1 VVLSDASRL
10 PGYAALPTLICRF
23 PGTIVGTVVALSLLA
38 LLEIVNPRTGEF
50 QIRVDPSEQAL
61 LGPNHEGW
69 EFYQFARG
77 LFGTDEVI
85 LVAVEAQNVFTTKT
99 LDLVSR
105 LTDRLGEVQGV
116 QKVVSLANALAIR
129 STDYGL
135 DIAPIMDKPP
145 ETPAEYEA
153 LRSEVMGN
161 PLLAGALVSKQ
172 SDTTVIL
179 VNLDDTQGY
188 EFFKQVNAAVDEV
201 VRQEAGDTRVW
212 VTGPPRIK
220 LATTEIV
227 LDDLIWFPPIIALVM
242 MVLLWLLLRSVI
254 SVLVPLATVIISVV
268 WTTATIIALGY
279 SLNILTALVPP
290 LLMILTLSY
299 SMYVVSDFRL
309 SAGGEQGGIA
319 DTAEILRKVSLPVM
333 LAGLTTAVGFSSLYL
348 SDLSAIREFGLFSV
362 IGVVYAT
369 IVTLTF
375 TPALLVL
382 LQRRPRTAAHAP
394 NPVQDT
400 GFDRII
406 QSVARFDAEHRIAIF
421 VVAGIVFLI
430 AIAGMTQ
437 LRVGTEHIANFRAD
451 SEIRQA
457 FERAN
462 ERLGG
467 INPFNIVVQA
477 KYPDAFKQPANLQE
491 IEALQ
496 RWLESQ
502 PEVGGVTS
510 LVNYLKV
517 VNRAFNDNDPAY
529 EVIPDTRKTVGQL
542 LFFAESDDTEPLVD
556 SGYRTLN
563 IIVRAKVI
571 DSDDVKDLVARV
583 DERLQQLP
591 EHLVARATGNPVLM
605 NRSIDEI
612 MWGQLESVF
621 TTLIIVYAILVSL
634 FLSFRIGLIAL
645 IPNLLPVVVYFGV
658 LGITGISLNPST
670 SLIAPM
676 IIGVAIDDT
685 IHYFARLSSVARRY
699 PDPDRST
706 VLTLGAVGRPMTY
719 TSLALCIGFLVLTTS
734 ELRMQAQVGALASF
748 ALVVAWLSDFFL
760 TPALCSRL
768 KIATLWDVLTLDL
781 GARPQDTIPLF
792 KGLSNFQARI
802 VARMARIREAR
813 RGERV
818 IEVGQPGEEM
828 YTVIDGKLQASIERG
843 NGIINLDSHSRG
855 DTFGEAGLFFHSRT
869 ASVDVVEDA
878 RLICITREN
887 LETLRRRYPR
897 IAARVFSNL
906 NEILSTRLVHAT
918 DRLK

>member
-1 VVLSDASRL
+1 
-10 PGYAALPTLICRF
+10 
-23 PGTIVGTVVALSLLA
+23 
-38 LLEIVNPRTGEF
+38 
-50 QIRVDPSEQAL
+50 
-61 LGPNHEGW
+61 
-69 EFYQFARG
+69 
-77 LFGTDEVI
+77 
-85 LVAVEAQNVFTTKT
+85 
-99 LDLVSR
+99 
-105 LTDRLGEVQGV
+105 
-116 QKVVSLANALAIR
+116 
-129 STDYGL
+129 
-135 DIAPIMDKPP
+135 MDKPP

-161 PLLAGALVSKQ
+161 ALLAGALVSKQ

-394 NPVQDT
+394 GPVQDT